1 MNVARL
7 LQCMGLLVW
16 LLLVGCVSQ
25 QAQDRD
31 AKNIKDRAQAHT
43 DLGAGYLQQR
53 QLEVALEEFS
63 LAVQIDPT
71 YGAAYNGLGLVY
83 SALGQDTK
91 AEQNFKKALL
101 IDPNNSESHN
111 NYGSFLCARK
121 RYDESVKEFLAAV
134 RNPLYA
140 TPAVAYTNAGICSG
154 LKQDTQAAE
163 SYLQKALQIDPL
175 LNTAAYQLAL
185 IQFNRNESVLAKKT
199 LQNVVMNRP
208 TPDILWLSIQIART
222 LGNQDEV
229 SGFTLQ
235 LRRLYPES
243 EQAKWLINGN

>member
-1 MNVARL
+1 MRFSRIL
-7 LQCMGLLVW
+7 LGWMLAMSILF
-16 LLLVGCVSQ
+16 VGCVSQ
-25 QAQDRD
+25 QVQDKES
-31 AKNIKDRAQAHT
+31 KNIKERAQAHT

-53 QLEVALEEFS
+53 QLEVALEEFT

-83 SALGQDTK
+83 SALGQDAK

-111 NYGSFLCARK
+111 NYGSFLCARN
-121 RYDESVKEFLAAV
+121 RFDESIKEFLAAV

-140 TPAVAYTNAGICSG
+140 TPALAYTNAGICSG
-154 LKQDTQAAE
+154 LKQDAIAAE
-163 SYLQKALQIDPL
+163 SYLLKALQIDPL
-175 LNTAAYQLAL
+175 FNTAAYQLAL
-185 IQFNRNESVLAKKT
+185 MQYNRNETVLAKKT
-199 LQNVVMNRP
+199 LQNIVMSRP
-208 TPDILWLSIQIART
+208 TPDILWLSIQIARK
-222 LGNQDEV
+222 LGNRHEE
-229 SGFTLQ
+229 SGFALQ